1 MKEGGSMKNKMK
13 ISLKSLFN
21 IILPT
26 AVIIVIA
33 LFLMTLHA
41 RRISSFEELIP
52 TDGVLDI
59 SGLDF
64 TDEVYLINGSWDFY
78 PGALYFHEDFNSGQ
92 MPEKAGKNEWR
103 SDIPYGTFR
112 LVVKAEPFSHYS
124 LCGFSVDYG
133 TRLFVD
139 GVEVFTSGVVAA
151 GSETAV
157 PKISYMTYPLYVG
170 ETGEAE
176 IICQYSNF
184 VHNEGGSIKPTYIS
198 TPQNIEEYK
207 AGTVL
212 VSLTISGAMLI
223 LSMYFLLCAVIQ
235 RQSTYAHLSFC
246 CLLMALR
253 DQLFLN
259 DYLLL
264 PETSWF
270 FTYRCAL
277 AVVVLL
283 PSAFLLMLR
292 NMYPFEAKPITIGY
306 VAVNMALVLLIS
318 FLNTKSLVSV
328 VVIGYVISIPYAL
341 YVIYTIIKRFVT
353 KARFRR
359 ADLLTFTGF
368 AILIASLTIEALL
381 SRSTPFITNFGL
393 VPTCMLIFVLITAV
407 SISIRIQEQKAALA
421 ESRSRAEML
430 TRMNDMNLDFFHK
443 IAHELKTPLTIISG
457 YAQLTALEIS
467 ANKLSDETLANLKTI
482 QTEAMRLSG
491 MVTNLMSY
499 SCGKNDSPVFSSV
512 SVSDLLTRVGA
523 ISVPMC
529 LKNNNRIV
537 VKGKDCDDVYGNEEM
552 LLQVFINL
560 VINANRHTKDGT
572 ISISASDTESNEYVV
587 FRIKDTGDGISDDIL
602 PNIFKKGHSGDGGSG
617 LGLAICREAVE
628 LHGGTIEVE
637 STGATGTTF
646 KFTVLRRELKE

>member
-1 MKEGGSMKNKMK
+1 
-13 ISLKSLFN
+13 
-21 IILPT
+21 
-26 AVIIVIA
+26 
-33 LFLMTLHA
+33 
-41 RRISSFEELIP
+41 
-52 TDGVLDI
+52 
-59 SGLDF
+59 
-64 TDEVYLINGSWDFY
+64 
-78 PGALYFHEDFNSGQ
+78 
-92 MPEKAGKNEWR
+92 
-103 SDIPYGTFR
+103 
-112 LVVKAEPFSHYS
+112 
-124 LCGFSVDYG
+124 
-133 TRLFVD
+133 
-139 GVEVFTSGVVAA
+139 
-151 GSETAV
+151 
-157 PKISYMTYPLYVG
+157 
-170 ETGEAE
+170 
-176 IICQYSNF
+176 
-184 VHNEGGSIKPTYIS
+184 
-198 TPQNIEEYK
+198 
-207 AGTVL
+207 
-212 VSLTISGAMLI
+212 
-223 LSMYFLLCAVIQ
+223 
-235 RQSTYAHLSFC
+235 
-246 CLLMALR
+246 
-253 DQLFLN
+253 
-259 DYLLL
+259 
-264 PETSWF
+264 
-270 FTYRCAL
+270 
-277 AVVVLL
+277 
-283 PSAFLLMLR
+283 MLR

-628 LHGGTIEVE
+628 LHGGTNGGNGTPHCCGECRGSLLTRGGHGTARGHGTQQRPHVGRRHHLEELVRRIARKAAYLRCRIVE
-637 STGATGTTF
+637 AYAMLRTKSHHAITVEAVLAPHNEAVAVAIKDRSHDAPHVVVEIGVEKLHRPPSPLGRETAEHKQAASFRQEGIQRMPFDGTH
-646 KFTVLRRELKE
+646 LQLNHCS